1 VIDSGRVDD
10 AVGPVLQ
17 ATPLGWAVVAA
28 IEADNDG
35 VEVRDEGAYL
45 RVLVPRVCSVTR
57 AEVEAQ
63 FGQPVQFP
71 GDLEVIMS
79 SFCGLV
85 AMSEAG
91 AAWWQSSEPRPEVPS

>member
-1 VIDSGRVDD
+1 VIDLDG

-17 ATPLGWAVVAA
+17 VTPLGWAVVAA
-28 IEADNDG
+28 IEADNHD

-45 RVLVPRVCSVTR
+45 RVLAQRVCRVSRV
-57 AEVEAQ
+57 EVEAQ

-79 SFCGLV
+79 SFCGLL
-85 AMSEAG
+85 AMSETG
-91 AAWWQSSEPRPEVPS
+91 AVWWRSSEPRPELPS